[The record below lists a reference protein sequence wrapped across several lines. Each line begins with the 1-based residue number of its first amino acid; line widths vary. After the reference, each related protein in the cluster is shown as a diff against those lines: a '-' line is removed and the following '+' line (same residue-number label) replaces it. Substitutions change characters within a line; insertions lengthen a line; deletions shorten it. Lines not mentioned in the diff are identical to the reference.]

1 MRDSRRE
8 IGTVTGME
16 PLSEAEPLRE
26 ANPVD
31 VAEQV
36 RDAADWPDD
45 EMATSDRE
53 VDLESDPAD
62 YVEQQQIVV
71 DVEDEAD
78 ERRD

>member
-1 MRDSRRE
+1 M
-8 IGTVTGME
+8 TGME
-16 PLSEAEPLRE
+16 PRSDAEPLRE

-36 RDAADWPDD
+36 RDAAHWPED
-45 EMATSDRE
+45 EVTTSDRE
-53 VDLESDPAD
+53 VALESDPAD
-62 YVEQQQIVV
+62 YVEQRQDVV

>member
-1 MRDSRRE
+1 
-8 IGTVTGME
+8 ME

-36 RDAADWPDD
+36 RGAADWPDD

-62 YVEQQQIVV
+62 YVEQRQTVV

-78 ERRD
+78 ERRG